1 MVEKFI
7 PTRRAVYGDDLS
19 SMRPMSFEDVAALV
33 DADTTSKRRRY
44 AERNGELFLTGVY
57 GQSDEYLVDI
67 EAARGLLVL
76 AMEAKRA
83 AESDEPVSFT
93 DMGRFEVTATEPSE
107 RARKLVEAAD
117 RLDDEGAELAKGLG
131 EAALEQFLGGRRFQ
145 RGGKGRDL
153 IGGVFC
159 LDIPRG
165 DYAAYLYQMVL
176 LESLACRM
184 MDVAEPWS
192 ATWFQVDE
200 SGESHDA
207 EASEADGLCI
217 MCALGFYENNE
228 SGARKCLSTLVD
240 RLFTLHLNDVKTVSF
255 DGGQEARII
264 TTGISALW
272 WCALDSMRDGRLG
285 ICEVCGKPYVA
296 RGERGKPR
304 KYCSEACR
312 QWNKNHPGQKKPGAQ

>member
-1 MVEKFI
+1 MVDKFI

-33 DADTTSKRRRY
+33 DADTAGKRRRY

-76 AMEAKRA
+76 AMKAKRA
-83 AESDEPVSFT
+83 AESDEPVSFA

-107 RARKLVEAAD
+107 RARELIEAAD

-145 RGGKGRDL
+145 RGGKGRNL

-165 DYAAYLYQMVL
+165 DYAAYLHQMVL

-184 MDVAEPWS
+184 MDVAESWS
-192 ATWFQVDE
+192 AAWFQVDE
-200 SGESHDA
+200 NGESHDA
-207 EASEADGLCI
+207 EAWEADGLCI
-217 MCALGFYENNE
+217 MCALGFYEDNE
-228 SGARKCLSTLVD
+228 AGARKCLSTLVD

>member
-7 PTRRAVYGDDLS
+7 PTRKAVYGDDLS

-33 DADTTSKRRRY
+33 DADTAGKRRRY
-44 AERNGELFLTGVY
+44 AERNGELLLT
-57 GQSDEYLVDI
+57 SENDPRDECQKDI
-67 EAARGLLVL
+67 EAARELLVL

-83 AESDEPVSFT
+83 AESDAPVGFA
-93 DMGRFEVTATEPSE
+93 DMNRFGVVVAEPSKKAQKAIE
-107 RARKLVEAAD
+107 EANRIED
-117 RLDDEGAELAKGLG
+117 MGAELAGNLG
-131 EAALEQFLGGRRFQ
+131 EAAVEQFLGGKRFRRGKKGQ
-145 RGGKGRDL
+145 TIVGGT
-153 IGGVFC
+153 FSF
-159 LDIPRG
+159 DIPQG
-165 DYAAYLYQMVL
+165 EYASYLYQMAL

-184 MDVAEPWS
+184 MDVACPWG
-192 ATWFQVDE
+192 AAWFRVDE
-200 SGESHDA
+200 TGESHDA
-207 EASEADGLCI
+207 EYEEADGLCI
-217 MCALGFYENNE
+217 ICALGYYEDNE
-228 SGARKCLSTLVD
+228 AGARKCLSTLAD